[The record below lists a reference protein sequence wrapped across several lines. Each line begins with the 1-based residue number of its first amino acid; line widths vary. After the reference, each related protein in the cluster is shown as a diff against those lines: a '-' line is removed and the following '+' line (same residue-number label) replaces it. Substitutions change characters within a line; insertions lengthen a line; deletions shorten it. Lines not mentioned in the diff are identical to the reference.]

1 MTAESSLWDVEAAA
15 QLAAMV
21 AHEDE
26 QDALWGLLGD
36 CAPLVHPPAVEPDE
50 AA

>member
-1 MTAESSLWDVEAAA
+1 MTAPVSFWEAEHAA
-15 QLAAMV
+15 FVDSVLAAE
-21 AHEDE
+21 ARDA
-26 QDALWGLLGD
+26 DALDLLGD